1 MKSRP
6 KAASL
11 FDFSRLRAAKYSSSD
26 QDLGPSLTA
35 TPGGNCSLY
44 REDAELSGSAA
55 LSSNG
60 KFSQLI
66 Q

>member
-6 KAASL
+6 KAA
-11 FDFSRLRAAKYSSSD
+11 RLLISAALRRQILIVRPD
-26 QDLGPSLTA
+26 VGLSLTA

-55 LSSNG
+55 LCSNG
-60 KFSQLI
+60 KFSQSI